1 MKVTKRQIL
10 KLINEEIENSNEL
23 YIDVDN
29 ILKEQKESL
38 EEGFFGSALKT
49 LATNVLPGGRVVSD
63 FARSQAFDRID
74 EEMEEFE
81 TRLAALEATVAGM
94 GVRSPTQSTQ
104 MPQMDQATLSQL
116 QQLLSRS

>member
-1 MKVTKRQIL
+1 MKMTKRQIL
-10 KLINEEIENSNEL
+10 KLIKEEVENGSDL

-29 ILKEQKESL
+29 ILKEQKEDL

-74 EEMEEFE
+74 EEMEDFDA
-81 TRLAALEATVAGM
+81 RLSAIEAAMSSM
-94 GVRSPTQSTQ
+94 GTPAPVSGGQ

-116 QQLLSRS
+116 QRLLSNS